1 MRFVLVCEPTLC
13 NCTSVI
19 SPIEALCLLVC
30 WSWLGRMA
38 REVGGHLAL
47 CALQLAQ
54 INASL
59 LILGALKVSSAMVL
73 KMAKQQQ
80 ESVPH

>member
-1 MRFVLVCEPTLC
+1 M
-13 NCTSVI
+13 
-19 SPIEALCLLVC
+19 
-30 WSWLGRMA
+30 
-38 REVGGHLAL
+38 GGHLAL

-59 LILGALKVSSAMVL
+59 LILGALKVSPAMVL